1 MGRLVRAYEVGDD
14 LPPLVKE
21 MTQEAINLF
30 EGSSG
35 ELEASQFTDEETAR
49 ETLGTE
55 GTVASGR
62 MSLSFA
68 LELLRRYFGSDVFN
82 HTGTVDLRFLR
93 PVRPGDTITFTGNG
107 HRREPRGERQPG
119 VGGHQGREPARRY
132 HRRGSGQRGRAQ
144 RLPPPGRVAAAPK
157 SEVQARYAGILS
169 GPVIPKG
176 LR

>member
-1 MGRLVRAYEVGDD
+1 MGRLDRTYEVGDE

-30 EGSSG
+30 EGSGGDS
-35 ELEASQFTDEETAR
+35 EPSQFTDEETAR

-82 HTGTVDLRFLR
+82 HTGAVDLRFLR
-93 PVRPGDTITFTGNG
+93 PVRPGDTITFRGTVLGVDREVNG
-107 HRREPRGERQPG
+107 SRVSVEIRVEN
-119 VGGHQGREPARRY
+119 
-132 HRRGSGQRGRAQ
+132 QRGDTTGAGQ
-144 RLPPPGRVAAAPK
+144 GSAVVPNAFLPQ
-157 SEVQARYAGILS
+157 E
-169 GPVIPKG
+169 
-176 LR
+176 

>member
-1 MGRLVRAYEVGDD
+1 MGGLVRNYEAGDE

-30 EGSSG
+30 EGNAGQSG
-35 ELEASQFTDEETAR
+35 PSQFTDEETAR

-68 LELLRRYFGSDVFN
+68 IELMRRHFGGDVFN

-93 PVRPGDTITFTGNG
+93 PVRPGDTITFSGTVTGVTREVNG
-107 HRREPRGERQPG
+107 SRVSVEIKAEN
-119 VGGHQGREPARRY
+119 
-132 HRRGSGQRGRAQ
+132 QRGDTTGAGQ
-144 RLPPPGRVAAAPK
+144 GSAVVPNAYLPQD
-157 SEVQARYAGILS
+157 E
-169 GPVIPKG
+169 
-176 LR
+176 